1 MTLKFNEGWIKLQLA
16 FFKYLY
22 STSKQMKL
30 EIPFP
35 AWAAMLLEWG
45 LLCHATYFH
54 FFDFFFYDTSAEL
67 VIKDKGQSHTAWN
80 LQYS

>member
-1 MTLKFNEGWIKLQLA
+1 MTLKFREGWIKLQLA

-35 AWAAMLLEWG
+35 A
-45 LLCHATYFH
+45 
-54 FFDFFFYDTSAEL
+54 
-67 VIKDKGQSHTAWN
+67 
-80 LQYS
+80 